1 LQALEVSNLAAL
13 WEKVLAL
20 FFDLPQANDL
30 SVCLFSILNCASN
43 INHFLITP
51 SPTLNHPVFHGVAH
65 KMMRESQTRAASKA
79 AAITG
84 IRAFF
89 QQS

>member
-1 LQALEVSNLAAL
+1 LENLSNLAAL
-13 WEKVLAL
+13 WEKALAL
-20 FFDLPQANDL
+20 FFGLPQAND
-30 SVCLFSILNCASN
+30 SRVAFILNFELGQSH

-51 SPTLNHPVFHGVAH
+51 SSTLNQSVLHGGAH